1 MTVDIITLKTQ
12 ENRINNNTDNP
23 EAVDVRTQRTIVVV
37 NTVVIVNDHITI
49 STTLETLPT
58 LERFKL
64 NVVQPH
70 QTLFEAMKLIDF
82 TLK

>member
-1 MTVDIITLKTQ
+1 MDIITLKTQ

-37 NTVVIVNDHITI
+37 NTVVIVNAHITI
-49 STTLETLPT
+49 STTVETLPT
-58 LERFKL
+58 LEIFNL
-64 NVVQPH
+64 NVVQLH